1 MQKFTELMLGGQD
14 ISTYAAY
21 FIFALIGALLSL
33 YVKSLK
39 RDPSS
44 PNTPAKFSWYFL
56 FQDNLMR
63 LVAGFLFSFIS
74 FRFSNEFLGTEAT
87 MWGAVI
93 IGASTDRLAGIFE
106 GLQEKA
112 RK

>member
-14 ISTYAAY
+14 LPTYAAY
-21 FIFALIGALLSL
+21 FIFALIGALCSL

-44 PNTPAKFSWYFL
+44 PNTPQRFSWKFL
-56 FQDNLMR
+56 LQDNLMR

-74 FRFSNEFLGTEAT
+74 FRFSNEFLGSEAT
-87 MWGAVI
+87 MWGALL
-93 IGASTDRLAGIFE
+93 IGASTDRLAGLFE
-106 GLQEKA
+106 GLQDKA

>member
-1 MQKFTELMLGGQD
+1 MEKFTELMLGGQD
-14 ISTYAAY
+14 LPTYAAY
-21 FIFALIGALLSL
+21 FIFALIGAICSL

-44 PNTPAKFSWYFL
+44 PNTPQRFSWKFL
-56 FQDNLMR
+56 LQDNLMR

-74 FRFSNEFLGTEAT
+74 FRFSNEFLGSEAT
-87 MWGAVI
+87 MWGALL
-93 IGASTDRLAGIFE
+93 IGASTDRLAGLFE
-106 GLQEKA
+106 GLQDKA